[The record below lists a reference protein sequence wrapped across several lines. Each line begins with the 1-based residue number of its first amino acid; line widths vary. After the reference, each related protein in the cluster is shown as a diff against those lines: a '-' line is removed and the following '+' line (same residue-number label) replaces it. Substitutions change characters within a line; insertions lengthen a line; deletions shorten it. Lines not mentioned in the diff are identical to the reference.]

1 MVAAFLAGAAS
12 APALAQAA
20 LQVPV
25 PAQPQAQPQAQE
37 PQALQARPL
46 LPGERLTLDGRLDHP
61 AWQRAPVHSQ
71 FVEKWPQTG
80 AAPHQATRVRVLFD
94 AQALYVGVEALD
106 DAPARIRAPWVRH
119 DGVNRTQDFVVVY
132 IDAIG
137 SRQSA
142 QFFRVNAAGSLAD
155 GMHTA
160 ADDSEDFSPD
170 FDFDAATS
178 SHATGWTAVFRIPFS
193 SLRFAADPADGGA
206 QPCGASPATGAVL
219 PDHLDTDPA

>member
-1 MVAAFLAGAAS
+1 M
-12 APALAQAA
+12 
-20 LQVPV
+20 
-25 PAQPQAQPQAQE
+25 
-37 PQALQARPL
+37 QARPL
-46 LPGERLTLDGRLDHP
+46 LAGEHLTLDGRLSHP
-61 AWQRAPVHSQ
+61 AWQRAPVHRQ
-71 FVEKWPQTG
+71 FVEKFPDTG

-106 DAPARIRAPWVRH
+106 NAPGQIRAPWVRH

-137 SRQSA
+137 NRHSA

-170 FDFDAATS
+170 FDFDAAT
-178 SHATGWTAVFRIPFS
+178 ARTAGGWTAVFRIPF
-193 SLRFAADPADGGA
+193 RQYEEAADG
-206 QPCGASPATGAVL
+206 Q
-219 PDHLDTDPA
+219 